1 MIKSDE
7 LTKWAAACLVI
18 LCGGLAGHYA
28 ALGMTPVQ
36 WAGALCAVL
45 GSVTV
50 AVAIHVWPAPARQKP
65 HQGRQRD

>member
-1 MIKSDE
+1 MINYNE
-7 LTKWAAACLVI
+7 LAKWAAAALVI

-50 AVAIHVWPAPARQKP
+50 AVALHVWPAPQKAATR
-65 HQGRQRD
+65 RQRD